1 MNKLKNDLINQ
12 ERNEGSGWVFQ
23 NTLSLEMKTA
33 RYNPLKGS
41 SYFDCVP
48 NKIKH
53 NKMAGVINIQ
63 KKIKNVSYGV
73 F

>member
-12 ERNEGSGWVFQ
+12 EKDEGSGWVFQ

-41 SYFDCVP
+41 SYFDCLSD
-48 NKIKH
+48 KIKH
-53 NKMAGVINIQ
+53 IKWLELLIF
-63 KKIKNVSYGV
+63 KTKIKNVSYGV